1 MTNINLGAIYR
12 FKWLSLPLLPA
23 MVFLLAACGSTN
35 EATSTPGPASTTI
48 TEPTSKSTPATS
60 HGGPVVDQVSFIDA
74 LRKAGFT
81 VTPGSTMTQ
90 PFLSVGGQTLVVNT
104 ESVQIYEYADEAAA
118 TKDASKIQPD
128 ATIAGTSV
136 MWVAQPHFYRAG
148 KLIVLYVGTNAT
160 LLTGLDAVLGKP
172 FAVGPNISGP
182 GVPTVP
188 NATAMP
194 TP

>member
-1 MTNINLGAIYR
+1 M
-12 FKWLSLPLLPA
+12 
-23 MVFLLAACGSTN
+23 
-35 EATSTPGPASTTI
+35 
-48 TEPTSKSTPATS
+48 STPATS

-74 LRKAGFT
+74 LRKAGFN

-90 PFLSVGGQTLVVNT
+90 PFLSIGGQTLAVNT
-104 ESVQIYEYADEAAA
+104 ESVQVYEYADEAAA
-118 TKDASKIQPD
+118 TRDASKIQPD

-148 KLIVLYVGTNAT
+148 KLIVLYVGTNAA
-160 LLTGLDAVLGKP
+160 LLTGLDSVLGKP
-172 FAVGPNISGP
+172 FAIGANISGP

>member
-1 MTNINLGAIYR
+1 M
-12 FKWLSLPLLPA
+12 
-23 MVFLLAACGSTN
+23 
-35 EATSTPGPASTTI
+35 
-48 TEPTSKSTPATS
+48 STPATS

-74 LRKAGFT
+74 LRKAGFN
-81 VTPGSTMTQ
+81 VTPGSKMTQ
-90 PFLSVGGQTLVVNT
+90 PFLSAAGQTLAVNT
-104 ESVQIYEYADEAAA
+104 ESVQVYEYPDEAAA
-118 TKDASKIQPD
+118 ASDASKIQPD

-160 LLTGLDAVLGKP
+160 LLTGLDSVLGKP
-172 FAVGPNISGP
+172 FAVGANISGP

>member
-1 MTNINLGAIYR
+1 M
-12 FKWLSLPLLPA
+12 
-23 MVFLLAACGSTN
+23 
-35 EATSTPGPASTTI
+35 
-48 TEPTSKSTPATS
+48 STPATS

-74 LRKAGFT
+74 LRKAGFN
-81 VTPGSTMTQ
+81 VTPGSAMTQ
-90 PFLSVGGQTLVVNT
+90 PFLSIGGQTLAVNT
-104 ESVQIYEYADEAAA
+104 ESVQVYEYADEAAA
-118 TKDASKIQPD
+118 TRDASKIQPD

-148 KLIVLYVGTNAT
+148 KLIVLYVGTNAA
-160 LLTGLDAVLGKP
+160 LLTGLDSVLGKP
-172 FAVGPNISGP
+172 FAIGANISGP